1 MLDGVLRLLPP
12 ERAHRLALWG
22 LSRGFGPRIAPPED
36 PVLRS
41 ELWGRRF
48 AHPVGLAAGFD
59 KNGEAV
65 PGLFALGFGFVEIG
79 AVTPR
84 PQAGNPQ
91 PRLFR
96 LTPDKAI
103 VNRMGFNNAGL
114 EAVRAELAGGDCDRP
129 APLGVN
135 LGANKDSEDRVAD
148 YEAGIRA
155 FAPLADFLTINVSS
169 PNTER
174 LRDLQGA
181 AALDALLGRCLD
193 LRDSLRAEGKGGAS
207 ILLKIAPDL
216 TPGELADVAEICL
229 NRRIDGIVATNTT
242 LSLRDSL
249 RDPQGGEKGGLSG
262 APLFELSTQV
272 LRDLRRLTRGE
283 IPLIGVGG
291 ISTPEQA
298 YAKIRAGASLVQI
311 YSAMI
316 YEGPGLAVKIAQGLA
331 ALLKRDGFASLAEA
345 VGTERP

>member
-1 MLDGVLRLLPP
+1 MLDGLLRLLPP

-22 LSRGFGPRIAPPED
+22 LAQGLGPRLAAPED
-36 PVLRS
+36 PALKTS
-41 ELWGRRF
+41 LWGRSF

-59 KNGEAV
+59 KNAEAV
-65 PGLFALGFGFVEIG
+65 PALFNLGFAFVEVG
-79 AVTPR
+79 AATPR

-96 LTPDKAI
+96 LTPDRAI

-114 EAVRAELAGGDCDRP
+114 EAIRANLEASALDLPG
-129 APLGVN
+129 PLGVN
-135 LGANKDSEDRVAD
+135 LGANKDSEDRAAD
-148 YEAGIRA
+148 YETGIRA

-193 LRDSLRAEGKGGAS
+193 LRDSLKAAGKGAAPV
-207 ILLKIAPDL
+207 LLKIAPDL
-216 TPGELADVAEICL
+216 TPSELADVAEICL
-229 NRRIDGIVATNTT
+229 ARRVDGIVATNTT
-242 LSLRDSL
+242 LALRDSL
-249 RDPQGGEKGGLSG
+249 KDPQRHEKGGLSG
-262 APLFELSTQV
+262 APLFARSTQV

-291 ISTPEQA
+291 VSTAEQA

-316 YEGPGLAVKIAQGLA
+316 YEGPGLAVKVAAGLA
-331 ALLKRDGFASLAEA
+331 ALLQRDGFQSVAEA
-345 VGTERP
+345 VGTEKL

>member
-1 MLDGVLRLLPP
+1 MFASALRLLPP
-12 ERAHRLALWG
+12 ETAHRLALWG
-22 LSRGFGPRIAPPED
+22 LARGLGPRISPPED
-36 PVLRS
+36 PGLRV
-41 ELWGRRF
+41 ELWGRSF
-48 AHPVGLAAGFD
+48 SHPIGLAAGFD
-59 KNGEAV
+59 KNAVAV
-65 PGLFALGFGFVEIG
+65 PGLFALGFGFVEVG

-84 PQAGNPQ
+84 PQPGNPQ

-96 LTPDKAI
+96 LTPDRAI

-114 EAVRAELAGGDCDRP
+114 EAARAELSGLPEHPGP
-129 APLGVN
+129 VGVN
-135 LGANKDSEDRVAD
+135 LGANKDSEDRAAD

-193 LRDSLRAEGKGGAS
+193 LRDSLKAEGKGAAP

-216 TPGELADVAEICL
+216 GASELADVAEICL
-229 NRRIDGIVATNTT
+229 ARRIDGIVATNTT
-242 LSLRDSL
+242 LSLRDRLKDSQ
-249 RDPQGGEKGGLSG
+249 RDEKGGLSG

-291 ISTPEQA
+291 VSTPEQA
-298 YAKIRAGASLVQI
+298 WTKIRAGASLVQI

-316 YEGPGLAVKIAQGLA
+316 YEGPGLAVRIARGLP
-331 ALLKRDGFASLAEA
+331 ALMKRDGFRSVSEA
-345 VGTERP
+345 VGTEKP